1 LTDAFTLA
9 RTFARVESDLE
20 KGGSNE
26 PSLTGRTGHD
36 CDRNRWCPDHGEQSL
51 QDQLP
56 CLVRTDVRLSTAS
69 R

>member
-1 LTDAFTLA
+1 MNSPLLA
-9 RTFARVESDLE
+9 VLVMI
-20 KGGSNE
+20 
-26 PSLTGRTGHD
+26 RTGHD
-36 CDRNRWCPDHGEQSL
+36 CDRNRWCPDHDEQSL